1 AEPGDE
7 VAARV
12 ADGGAA
18 ELPDE
23 GDDVHAEPVLVG
35 GRMPGLVEAGVHAA
49 AEVLDERAEGAAPDR
64 GDDGLPVELDV
75 DAGQCGSF
83 RGARGFA
90 AGGRRSAACP
100 CRGAWQGQAR
110 NGPVAGPVRGP
121 VRGSALHG
129 TGESA
134 DDALLEDREEDQR

>member
-1 AEPGDE
+1 PAEPGDE

-83 RGARGFA
+83 RGGAGVRGRGASVSGLPLPRGMAGAGAERACRGSRCGARYGI
-90 AGGRRSAACP
+90 GRAACRE
-100 CRGAWQGQAR
+100 RG
-110 NGPVAGPVRGP
+110 
-121 VRGSALHG
+121 
-129 TGESA
+129 
-134 DDALLEDREEDQR
+134 